1 MKRSKCV
8 ESAEKDELIMC
19 TPVKNAKPMTG
30 EDCVDFCS
38 FEHKCIGEN
47 IESTQAELK
56 HLELPNGV
64 QLTFGQII
72 ALAGDF
78 YGVPNHP
85 IINPSKG
92 INQTDSDRQQR
103 FLAAYN
109 TLARAPKGILQKEVN
124 ELITALDRERK
135 TGASIDNKEWDQITG
150 GKWLGGL
157 PIKHGRMLKLAQ
169 NNHDH
174 FLPYAKDA
182 YLTGH
187 LLALNKA
194 REASEYAG
202 KESKRFLHEALSLDG
217 FACHFLTDSVSSGK
231 YHVTLHVVLG
241 FY

>member
-1 MKRSKCV
+1 MFLMQMQSIHEVKPV
-8 ESAEKDELIMC
+8 ELAGKGVFRIVTSVKDF
-19 TPVKNAKPMTG
+19 KPITG

-38 FEHKCIGEN
+38 SEHKCIGEE
-47 IESTQAELK
+47 IELRQAELK

-64 QLTFGQII
+64 EMAFGQII

-78 YGVPNHP
+78 YGIPKHS
-85 IINPSKG
+85 IIDPSKG
-92 INQTDSDRQQR
+92 IYQADSDRQQR

-109 TLARAPKGILQKEVN
+109 SLARAPKEKLQKELN
-124 ELITALDRERK
+124 KLIKALDKESQ
-135 TGASIDNKEWDQITG
+135 TGTSISHKEWDQITG

-157 PIKHGRMLKLAQ
+157 PIKHGRMLKLAKD
-169 NNHDH
+169 NHDH

-202 KESKRFLHEALSLDG
+202 NESRRLLYEALSLEG
-217 FACHFLTDSVSSGK
+217 FACHFLTDSFSSGNIR
-231 YHVTLHVVLG
+231 
-241 FY
+241 